1 MGLTNSYGLAPPHW
15 LIETF
20 TIMPLPPSPSETRPG
35 WVVSCFVVFP
45 LLLGLSTSTAV
56 VAQELPLDTAI
67 GNGDVLDRAARVYLD
82 CQHCDRSY
90 IRRNLAFVDYVRDR
104 KQADVHLMG
113 TTQGTGGGGLRYRLE
128 FIGQGPFA
136 GLRYTLTYEAA
147 STLTRDQRRRGLTDR
162 IRLGLVPFASQ
173 TPVGDQLSVDH
184 EPSDDSAA
192 QRSPDDDPWNQWVFE
207 ISASGRLDV
216 EEQEQGYDLRGEL
229 EAERITEAWKIEL
242 GVDSDYELDLFEIE
256 GESVE
261 SESQDYD
268 FDAGVVKSLGPHW
281 GAGLSGTVFS
291 RTFTNTQLA
300 TRATPAVEY
309 NVFPYEIS
317 DQKELTVTYRVG
329 PEYRNYRE
337 VTIFNQREELLV
349 EQSLRVAL
357 DLDQP
362 WGSVSSSLRGS
373 HYFHDL
379 SKNRVQFNNWLRLQL
394 IEGLSLQLSLH
405 AELIQDQLHLAAED
419 PDDEDVLLRRR
430 ERATSYQLRSSVGL
444 SYTFGSIYNNVV
456 NTRL

>member
-1 MGLTNSYGLAPPHW
+1 MALS
-15 LIETF
+15 
-20 TIMPLPPSPSETRPG
+20 PSLSETRLV
-35 WVVSCFVVFP
+35 WVLSCIVVFP
-45 LLLGLSTSTAV
+45 VLVGLTDPIAV
-56 VAQELPLDTAI
+56 GAQGLTQDTVV
-67 GNGDVLDRAARVYLD
+67 GNGDRLDRPVRIYLD
-82 CQHCDRSY
+82 CQRCDRSF
-90 IRRNLAFVDYVRDR
+90 IRRNLTFVDYVRDR
-104 KQADVHLMG
+104 KQADVHLLG

-128 FIGQGPFA
+128 FIGQGPFE
-136 GLRYTLTYEAA
+136 GLHYTLTYDAA
-147 STLTRDQRRRGLTDR
+147 STLTRDQRRRGLADR

-173 TPVGDQLSVDH
+173 TPVRDQLSVNH
-184 EPSDDSAA
+184 EPSDGSAG
-192 QRSPDDDPWNQWVFE
+192 QRTPEDDPWNQWVFE
-207 ISASGRLDV
+207 VSASGRLDV
-216 EEQEQGYDLRGEL
+216 EQKEQGYDLRGEL

-242 GVDSDYELDLFEIE
+242 EVDSDYELDLFEIE
-256 GESVE
+256 GETVE

-291 RTFTNTQLA
+291 RTFTNTHLA
-300 TRATPAVEY
+300 TRASPAIEY

-337 VTIFNQREELLV
+337 VTIFNQREEFLV
-349 EQSLRVAL
+349 QQSLRVAL

-394 IEGLSLQLSLH
+394 IEGLSLRLSLH

-430 ERATSYQLRSSVGL
+430 ERATSYQFRSSVGL